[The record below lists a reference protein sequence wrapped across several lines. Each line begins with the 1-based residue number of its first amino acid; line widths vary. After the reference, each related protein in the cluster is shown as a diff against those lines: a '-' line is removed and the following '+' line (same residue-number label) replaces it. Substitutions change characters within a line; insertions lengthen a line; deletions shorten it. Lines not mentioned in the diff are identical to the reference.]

1 MKTPGTAKER
11 ECRRHRAMALV
22 HRGLSAAQVGAQLG
36 VDPRTIRRWK
46 QAFRR
51 RGKAG
56 LRVQPA
62 TGATPKLSAGQR
74 CGLRRRL
81 MAGALA
87 QGFTTDLWTCPRVA
101 RLIERL
107 YGVRYHVDHIPY
119 VMRSLGF
126 SVQKPETRARERD
139 EPAIQHWIEHDW
151 PRIKK
156 RRPDDKPRWF
166 SSTKQA
172 FF

>member
-1 MKTPGTAKER
+1 MV
-11 ECRRHRAMALV
+11 LV
-22 HRGLSAAQVGAQLG
+22 KQGLSATQVGARLG
-36 VDPRTIRRWK
+36 VDPRTVRRWK

-51 RGKAG
+51 RGAAG
-56 LRVQPA
+56 LRVRLA
-62 TGATPKLSAGQR
+62 AGGAPKLDRRQR
-74 CGLRRRL
+74 VGLRRRL
-81 MAGALA
+81 VAGALV
-87 QGFTTDLWTCPRVA
+87 QGFTTDLWTCPRIA
-101 RLIERL
+101 QLIERT

-126 SVQKPETRARERD
+126 SVQKPESRARERD
-139 EPAIQHWIEHDW
+139 EAAIRHWIEHDW

-156 RRPDDKPRWF
+156 RPPGEGRLWF

>member
-1 MKTPGTAKER
+1 MKTPGTAQER
-11 ECRRHRAMALV
+11 ECRRRRAMALV
-22 HRGLSAAQVGAQLG
+22 KQGLSAAQVGARLG
-36 VDPRTIRRWK
+36 VDPRTVRRWK
-46 QAFRR
+46 QAFQR
-51 RGKAG
+51 RGEVG
-56 LRVQPA
+56 LRVRSA
-62 TGATPKLSAGQR
+62 AGGTPKLDGRQR
-74 CGLRRRL
+74 FGLRRRL
-81 MAGALA
+81 VAGALA
-87 QGFTTDLWTCPRVA
+87 QGFTTDLWTCPRIA
-101 RLIERL
+101 QLIERQ

-126 SVQKPETRARERD
+126 SVQKPESRARERN

-156 RRPDDKPRWF
+156 RPPGAGPRWF